1 MANQTTRNY
10 QSWPVLL
17 VLALFSSPILIM
29 YVYLFIDTISNTE
42 PGSLIPSEFTLQ
54 HWRFLWETDT
64 GTTNIWVA
72 TRNTLIFASTNT
84 AIILSVSLTAGY
96 ALSRLNMPFR
106 AFFLAGVLTLHAF
119 PTITLV
125 IALFIVLQMVGL
137 YNTLIGVILIK
148 SALMLPFG
156 IWVMKGFYDTVPWEI
171 EMAGVQDGA
180 HRFTVWRRLVLPQI
194 QPGLIA
200 LGVFA
205 FLDGWSEYILPQI
218 FAPSANVQVLSVY
231 LASLIADDQKF
242 DFNLFKSIGLFYVV
256 PVIILYL
263 IFQNKLMNIYGG
275 GTKG

>member
-1 MANQTTRNY
+1 MKQENTRNFT
-10 QSWPVLL
+10 SWPVMLL
-17 VLALFSSPILIM
+17 LGMLSSPILIM
-29 YVYLFIDTISNTE
+29 YLYLFIDTITNTE
-42 PGSLIPSEFTLQ
+42 PGSLVPNEFTLE

-64 GTTNIWVA
+64 GSTSVWVA
-72 TRNTLIFASTNT
+72 TRNTVIFATTN
-84 AIILSVSLTAGY
+84 ASIILGVSLTAGY
-96 ALSRLNMPFR
+96 ALSRLNLPFR
-106 AFFLAGVLTLHAF
+106 RFFLAGVLALHAF

-137 YNTLIGVILIK
+137 YNTLIGVIFIK

-180 HRFTVWRRLVLPQI
+180 SRFTVWRRLVLPQI

-218 FAPSANVQVLSVY
+218 FAPDADVQVLSVY

-275 GTKG
+275 GSKG

>member
-1 MANQTTRNY
+1 MKQQNTRNFT
-10 QSWPVLL
+10 SWPVMLFL
-17 VLALFSSPILIM
+17 GVLSSPILIM
-29 YVYLFIDTISNTE
+29 YLYLFIDTITNTE
-42 PGSLIPSEFTLQ
+42 PGSLVPNEFTLE

-64 GTTNIWVA
+64 GSTSVWVA
-72 TRNTLIFASTNT
+72 TRNTVIFATTN
-84 AIILSVSLTAGY
+84 ASIILGVSLTAGY
-96 ALSRLNMPFR
+96 ALSRLNLPFR
-106 AFFLAGVLTLHAF
+106 RFFLAGVLALHAF

-137 YNTLIGVILIK
+137 YNTLIGVIFIK

-180 HRFTVWRRLVLPQI
+180 SRFTVWRRLVLPQI

-218 FAPSANVQVLSVY
+218 FAPDADVQVLSVY

-275 GTKG
+275 GSKG